1 MKKNHSPSGLIYSY
15 LALRNSLGWIGI
27 LLPFALILG
36 MLFLFEGSAIQK
48 TISQY
53 YYTGMRDVLVGS
65 LCAIALFL
73 FFYRGYTKWENRAA
87 NLAALFAIGIAWFPT
102 SETDPQTLTG
112 NIHFLCA
119 AVFFVI
125 LAIFSIFFF
134 TKSVPHP
141 TKQKLKRNK
150 IFLGCGLVMFA
161 CLVAIIIYFKFV
173 HTENSDSHFVFWAES
188 IALISFG
195 VSWITKGGTLY
206 PDK

>member
-1 MKKNHSPSGLIYSY
+1 MKKKQPPSELIHSY
-15 LALRNSLGWIGI
+15 LDLRNSLGWIGI
-27 LLPFALILG
+27 LLPFVLMIG
-36 MLFLFEGSAIQK
+36 MHFLFDGNAIQK

-65 LCAIALFL
+65 LCAIGLFL
-73 FFYRGYTKWENRAA
+73 FFYKGYTKWENRAA
-87 NLAALFAIGIAWFPT
+87 NLAAFFAIGIAWFPT
-102 SETDPQTLTG
+102 SETDPQTTTG

-125 LAIFSIFFF
+125 LAVFSIFFF

-141 TKQKLKRNK
+141 TKRKLKRNK
-150 IFLGCGLVMFA
+150 IYVICGSVMTA
-161 CLVAIIIYFKFV
+161 CLISIMVYFKFF
-173 HTENSDSHFVFWAES
+173 HTDNAGAHFVFWAEA
-188 IALISFG
+188 IALIAFG